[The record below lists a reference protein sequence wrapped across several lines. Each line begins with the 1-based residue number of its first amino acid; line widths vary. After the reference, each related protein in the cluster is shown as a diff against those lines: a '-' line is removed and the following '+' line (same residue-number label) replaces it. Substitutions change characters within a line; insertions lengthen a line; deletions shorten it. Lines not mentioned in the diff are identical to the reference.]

1 MSLKKGIMP
10 LLVVISMVS
19 ASFAHAEEGQKL
31 NILLNVPYFHQ
42 VRDLTEKNKQIAENT
57 ACGPTVA
64 AIMLQND
71 GMNVD
76 VNDVL
81 AIVPNYVYQPR
92 VGFYRM
98 DKFAPYFNKEA
109 VLIDFSHKNIY
120 DALNQGK
127 AVFLNVKNYD
137 GSYGHALAIVG
148 MKGFD
153 GEKAESLI
161 IHDVWVGPYREF
173 KFTSND
179 TLEQPEGYTNY
190 INKSLLFYIK

>member
-1 MSLKKGIMP
+1 MQEKIKIGWFSFSCCEDNT
-10 LLVVISMVS
+10 VVM
-19 ASFAHAEEGQKL
+19 
-31 NILLNVPYFHQ
+31 
-42 VRDLTEKNKQIAENT
+42 TEVMNGHWQEWKQIFDFRH
-57 ACGPTVA
+57 VR
-64 AIMLQND
+64 
-71 GMNVD
+71 
-76 VNDVL
+76 VL
-81 AIVPNYVYQPR
+81 
-92 VGFYRM
+92 
-98 DKFAPYFNKEA
+98 K
-109 VLIDFSHKNIY
+109 SKNIY

-127 AVFLNVKNYD
+127 VVFLNVKNYD

>member
-64 AIMLQND
+64 AIMLQNE
-71 GMNVD
+71 GMNVNI
-76 VNDVL
+76 NDVL
-81 AIVPNYVYQPR
+81 AIVPNYVYQPG

-127 AVFLNVKNYD
+127 VVFLNVKNYD